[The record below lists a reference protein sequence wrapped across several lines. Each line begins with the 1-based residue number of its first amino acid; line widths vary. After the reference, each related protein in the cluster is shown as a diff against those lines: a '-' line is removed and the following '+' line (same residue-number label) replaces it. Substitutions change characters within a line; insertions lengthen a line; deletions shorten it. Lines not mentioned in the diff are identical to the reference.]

1 MAKPKGNAGKSKSKR
16 IYAGGQKKVSKKRK
30 ATQTYKWI
38 KLMFGYLDVINERLD
53 LIERF
58 LGGTESMKRVKE
70 NNDERENNGLET

>member
-1 MAKPKGNAGKSKSKR
+1 
-16 IYAGGQKKVSKKRK
+16 
-30 ATQTYKWI
+30 
-38 KLMFGYLDVINERLD
+38 MFGYLDVINERLD